1 MTPKEKAQELVW
13 RYYSEIEHTIS
24 DEYAKVDWKI
34 AESCAL
40 IAVDEMLKNAGFIWG
55 GRDTETGLS
64 ARDEYRKYWN
74 EVKTEIENYGK

>member
-1 MTPKEKAQELVW
+1 MITKQKAKELIELFLPEVRWKMGQEDVLV
-13 RYYSEIEHTIS
+13 R
-24 DEYAKVDWKI
+24 AKR
-34 AESCAL
+34 CAL